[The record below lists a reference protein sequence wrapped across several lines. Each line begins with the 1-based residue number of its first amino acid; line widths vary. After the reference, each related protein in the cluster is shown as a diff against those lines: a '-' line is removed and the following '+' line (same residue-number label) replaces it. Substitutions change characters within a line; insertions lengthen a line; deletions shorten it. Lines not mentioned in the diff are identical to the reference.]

1 MDQPDI
7 KTEKGLRDRAMLELF
22 YSTGMRLSEL
32 INLNIGSIDEK
43 NNLVKVFGK
52 GSKERL
58 IPFGKRAKFCM
69 EEYLKIRALNWNTAS
84 NGLPLFVND
93 RNERIPRRTI
103 QRRISNYIKMIASG
117 KRLGPH
123 TLRHSFATH
132 LMNRGADIRAVGDL
146 LGHTSLSSTQ
156 VYTHVKPEKMREIY
170 KQSHPRGEN

>member
-1 MDQPDI
+1 MDDLAKEI
-7 KTEKGLRDRAMLELF
+7 HNYLLEISTEFEGKH
-22 YSTGMRLSEL
+22 
-32 INLNIGSIDEK
+32 
-43 NNLVKVFGK
+43 LV
-52 GSKERL
+52 L
-58 IPFGKRAKFCM
+58 IPITEVVKKFG
-69 EEYLKIRALNWNTAS
+69 
-84 NGLPLFVND
+84 
-93 RNERIPRRTI
+93 RNHRTI

-156 VYTHVKPEKMREIY
+156 VYTHVKPEKMKEIY